1 MTSYFISIQVLDM
14 GNNTNLDFIIS
25 IVVAMIAGFC
35 VGLERQ
41 MRNKNAGLKTYTLVS
56 VGSAVFTNISFEY
69 TGIDFVDTA
78 RIISQVI
85 VGVGFLGAG
94 VIVQGKHKISGL
106 ATAATIWCSAGLG
119 CLAALKMYTELLSAT
134 IIVVIINMLFGYI
147 NSKINRNKDNEIEI
161 NN

>member
-1 MTSYFISIQVLDM
+1 MTLYATSIQAFDLS
-14 GNNTNLDFIIS
+14 NNTNVDFIIS
-25 IVVAMIAGFC
+25 IIVAMIAGFC
-35 VGLERQ
+35 IGLERQ
-41 MRNKNAGLKTYTLVS
+41 MKNKNAGLKTYTLVS

-69 TGIDFVDTA
+69 TGIDYVDTA
-78 RIISQVI
+78 RIISQII

-119 CLAALKMYTELLSAT
+119 CLAALKMYTEVICTTL
-134 IIVVIINMLFGYI
+134 IIIIINIVLGYL
-147 NSKINRNKDNEIEI
+147 NSKINKNTDNEM

>member
-1 MTSYFISIQVLDM
+1 M

-25 IVVAMIAGFC
+25 IIVAMIAGFC

-119 CLAALKMYTELLSAT
+119 CLAALKMYTQVISAT
-134 IIVVIINMLFGYI
+134 IIVIVINIAFGYI
-147 NSKINRNKDNEIEI
+147 NKRINKNTENEI

>member
-1 MTSYFISIQVLDM
+1 MNLNLIINPVLDF

-25 IVVAMIAGFC
+25 VFIAMVAGFC
-35 VGLERQ
+35 IGLERQ
-41 MRNKNAGLKTYTLVS
+41 MKNKNAGLKTYALVA
-56 VGSAVFTNISFEY
+56 VGSAVFTNISFQY
-69 TGIDFVDTA
+69 LGLDYVDTA
-78 RIISQVI
+78 RIISQIV

-119 CLAALKMYTELLSAT
+119 CLAALKMYTELLSVT
-134 IIVVIINMLFGYI
+134 IIIVIINTIFGFL
-147 NSKINRNKDNEIEI
+147 NSKINKHTSNEA